1 MASPILFSISIV
13 SHAQGGLV
21 HQLLGDIGKYCDM
34 PLEVILT
41 LNVPELFLPVPS
53 AYSFPLRVIENYEPK
68 GFGSNHNAAF
78 ALARGDFFC
87 VVNPDIRL
95 SGDPFPALKQCL
107 LKPNMGVVA
116 PLILNAEGEIE
127 DSARK
132 FPTPFSLLGKALGLR
147 KNLDYTI
154 GNNLLFPD
162 WLGGMLL
169 LFPSSVYREI
179 SGFDERYFLYYE
191 DVDLCARLSL
201 TEYRVV
207 LNPAVSVIHDAQ
219 RTSHRK
225 IKYLGWHLTSMLR
238 FFLSRPFRMISWR
251 RLTGRPESHDVAS

>member
-1 MASPILFSISIV
+1 MISISVV
-13 SHAQGGLV
+13 SHAQL
-21 HQLLGDIGKYCDM
+21 HLIHLLLEDIKQYCVADS
-34 PLEVILT
+34 LEVILT
-41 LNVPELFLPVPS
+41 LNLIEELPFNVQDYPFTVKIITN
-53 AYSFPLRVIENYEPK
+53 AVAK
-68 GFGSNHNAAF
+68 GFAANHNAAF
-78 ALARGDFFC
+78 ALAGGVFFC

-107 LKPNMGVVA
+107 LKPNMGVAA
-116 PLILNAEGEIE
+116 PLILNTEGEVE

-162 WLGGMLL
+162 WLGGMFL
-169 LFPSSVYREI
+169 LFPSSVYRKI
-179 SGFDERYFLYYE
+179 GGFDERYFLYYE

-201 TEYRVV
+201 AEYRVV

-238 FFLSRPFRMISWR
+238 FFL
-251 RLTGRPESHDVAS
+251 